1 MAVNSSWYRGGT
13 CTTTA
18 GSTDVVGTD
27 TEWSLI
33 VKSGDI
39 FTIDG
44 SVVYEV
50 ASVISATRLR
60 LKTPFPQTLTNTPY
74 AIIQNFTGTLPAQ
87 LASDLSKMQRAW
99 YDSLRDYVD
108 VLTTDSMT
116 STITKIDESKITV
129 PSWKAI
135 TSPTVEQ
142 VSEATAAKNQAVAA
156 KDEAIAAVASIG
168 SSVSDAQASQA
179 AAKAASANALVSSQT
194 ASTKAT
200 EASNSALTAQNSA
213 SLSTTNSVLAKDY
226 ATKVDGYVTGTDN
239 SAKAWAVGGTGSGQ
253 PSQGDAKSWA
263 IKTTGEVVVGQGYG
277 AKKYAQDA
285 ATSASTASTKAT
297 ESFTSAT
304 TATTKATEAG
314 ASATAAATSATA
326 AKASETAAK
335 TSETAAKTS
344 ETNAATS
351 ATTATTKAGEAAASA
366 TNAAGS
372 ASTASDD
379 ALIATTKAE
388 EAFNSAST
396 ASRDAAIAVEK
407 ASEALASATNAAGSA
422 STASDD
428 ALIATTKAEEAFNS
442 AASALSSATQATES
456 ATAANNYAQSA
467 LNSESTYGTSS
478 DSKTISTGVVS
489 LSIQTNKM
497 FISGHSVIVSKDNDH
512 WMWGNVVS
520 YNKTS
525 GDLSVNVLKTKGE
538 GTFSS
543 WVVAL
548 SPDPST
554 GQATSL
560 VDNLE
565 STSTT
570 SALTANQGRV
580 LNTTKANLDS
590 PTFIGTPKAPTPNQ
604 GDNSDALA
612 TTKYVDSKVIPVASS
627 TQDGLMSS
635 ADKTKL
641 DGLSSSELSI
651 PYYFFGFK

>member
-99 YDSLRDYVD
+99 YNSLRDYVD

-135 TSPTVEQ
+135 TSPTAEQ

-156 KDEAIAAVASIG
+156 KDGAIAAVASIG
-168 SSVSDAQASQA
+168 SSVSDAQAAQVA
-179 AAKAASANALVSSQT
+179 AEAASANALVSSQT

-200 EASNSALTAQNSA
+200 EASASALTAQNNA

-285 ATSASTASTKAT
+285 AGSASTASRD
-297 ESFTSAT
+297 
-304 TATTKATEAG
+304 
-314 ASATAAATSATA
+314 AAIAVE
-326 AKASETAAK
+326 KASEA
-335 TSETAAKTS
+335 S
-344 ETNAATS
+344 
-351 ATTATTKAGEAAASA
+351 ASA

-388 EAFNSAST
+388 EAFNSAT
-396 ASRDAAIAVEK
+396 
-407 ASEALASATNAAGSA
+407 
-422 STASDD
+422 
-428 ALIATTKAEEAFNS
+428 
-442 AASALSSATQATES
+442 SALSSATQATES

-478 DSKTISTGVVS
+478 DSKTIATGVVS

-497 FISGHSVIVSKDNDH
+497 FISGHSVIISKDNDH

-525 GDLSVNVLKTKGE
+525 GDLSVDVLKTKGE

-612 TTKYVDSKVIPVASS
+612 TTEYVDSKVIPVASS

-635 ADKTKL
+635 TDKTKL
-641 DGLSSSELSI
+641 DGLSSTGLSI

>member
-99 YDSLRDYVD
+99 YNSLRDYVD

-135 TSPTVEQ
+135 TSPTAEQ

-168 SSVSDAQASQA
+168 SSVSDAQAAQA
-179 AAKAASANALVSSQT
+179 AAEAASASALVSSQT

-200 EASNSALTAQNSA
+200 EASDSALTAQNSA

-226 ATKVDGYVTGTDN
+226 ATKVDGYVTDTDN

-285 ATSASTASTKAT
+285 AGSASTASRD
-297 ESFTSAT
+297 
-304 TATTKATEAG
+304 
-314 ASATAAATSATA
+314 AAIAVE
-326 AKASETAAK
+326 KASEA
-335 TSETAAKTS
+335 S
-344 ETNAATS
+344 
-351 ATTATTKAGEAAASA
+351 ASA

-388 EAFNSAST
+388 EAFNSAT
-396 ASRDAAIAVEK
+396 
-407 ASEALASATNAAGSA
+407 
-422 STASDD
+422 
-428 ALIATTKAEEAFNS
+428 
-442 AASALSSATQATES
+442 SALSSATQATES

-497 FISGHSVIVSKDNDH
+497 FISGHSVIISKDNDH

-525 GDLSVNVLKTKGE
+525 GDLSVDVLKTKGE

-612 TTKYVDSKVIPVASS
+612 TTEYVDSKVIPVASS

-641 DGLSSSELSI
+641 DGLSSTGLSI

>member
-99 YDSLRDYVD
+99 YNSLRDYVD

-135 TSPTVEQ
+135 TSPTAEQ

-304 TATTKATEAG
+304 TATTKA
-314 ASATAAATSATA
+314 
-326 AKASETAAK
+326 
-335 TSETAAKTS
+335 
-344 ETNAATS
+344 
-351 ATTATTKAGEAAASA
+351 GEAAASA

-388 EAFNSAST
+388 EAFNSAT
-396 ASRDAAIAVEK
+396 
-407 ASEALASATNAAGSA
+407 
-422 STASDD
+422 
-428 ALIATTKAEEAFNS
+428 
-442 AASALSSATQATES
+442 SALSSATQATES

-641 DGLSSSELSI
+641 DGLSSTGLSI

>member
-99 YDSLRDYVD
+99 YNSLRDYVD

-135 TSPTVEQ
+135 TSPTAEQ

-168 SSVSDAQASQA
+168 SSVSDAQAAQA
-179 AAKAASANALVSSQT
+179 AAEAASASALVSSQT

-200 EASNSALTAQNSA
+200 AASDSALTAQNSA

-226 ATKVDGYVTGTDN
+226 ATKVDGYVTDTDN

-285 ATSASTASTKAT
+285 AGSASTASRD
-297 ESFTSAT
+297 
-304 TATTKATEAG
+304 
-314 ASATAAATSATA
+314 AAIAVE
-326 AKASETAAK
+326 KASEA
-335 TSETAAKTS
+335 S
-344 ETNAATS
+344 
-351 ATTATTKAGEAAASA
+351 ASA

-388 EAFNSAST
+388 EAFNSAT
-396 ASRDAAIAVEK
+396 
-407 ASEALASATNAAGSA
+407 
-422 STASDD
+422 
-428 ALIATTKAEEAFNS
+428 
-442 AASALSSATQATES
+442 SALSSATQATES

-497 FISGHSVIVSKDNDH
+497 FISGHSVIISKDNDH

-525 GDLSVNVLKTKGE
+525 GDLSVDVLKTKGE

-570 SALTANQGRV
+570 FALTANQGRV

-612 TTKYVDSKVIPVASS
+612 TTEYVDSKVIPVASS

-641 DGLSSSELSI
+641 DGLSSTGLSI

>member
-99 YDSLRDYVD
+99 YNSLRDYVD

-135 TSPTVEQ
+135 TSPTAEQ

-168 SSVSDAQASQA
+168 SSVSDAQAAQVA
-179 AAKAASANALVSSQT
+179 AEAASANALVSSQT

-200 EASNSALTAQNSA
+200 EASASALTAQNNA

-226 ATKVDGYVTGTDN
+226 ATKVDGYVTDTDN

-285 ATSASTASTKAT
+285 A
-297 ESFTSAT
+297 
-304 TATTKATEAG
+304 G
-314 ASATAAATSATA
+314 
-326 AKASETAAK
+326 
-335 TSETAAKTS
+335 
-344 ETNAATS
+344 
-351 ATTATTKAGEAAASA
+351 
-366 TNAAGS
+366 
-372 ASTASDD
+372 
-379 ALIATTKAE
+379 
-388 EAFNSAST
+388 SAST

-407 ASEALASATNAAGSA
+407 ASEASASATNAAGSA

-525 GDLSVNVLKTKGE
+525 GDLSVDVLKTKGE

-590 PTFIGTPKAPTPNQ
+590 PTFTGTPKAPTPNQ

-641 DGLSSSELSI
+641 DGLSSTGLSI

>member
-99 YDSLRDYVD
+99 YNSLRDYVD

-135 TSPTVEQ
+135 TSPTAEQ

-168 SSVSDAQASQA
+168 SSVSDAQAAQVA
-179 AAKAASANALVSSQT
+179 AEAASANALVSSQT

-200 EASNSALTAQNSA
+200 EASASALTAQNNA

-226 ATKVDGYVTGTDN
+226 ATKVDGYVTDTDN

-277 AKKYAQDA
+277 AKK
-285 ATSASTASTKAT
+285 
-297 ESFTSAT
+297 
-304 TATTKATEAG
+304 
-314 ASATAAATSATA
+314 
-326 AKASETAAK
+326 
-335 TSETAAKTS
+335 
-344 ETNAATS
+344 
-351 ATTATTKAGEAAASA
+351 
-366 TNAAGS
+366 
-372 ASTASDD
+372 
-379 ALIATTKAE
+379 
-388 EAFNSAST
+388 
-396 ASRDAAIAVEK
+396 
-407 ASEALASATNAAGSA
+407 
-422 STASDD
+422 
-428 ALIATTKAEEAFNS
+428 
-442 AASALSSATQATES
+442 
-456 ATAANNYAQSA
+456 
-467 LNSESTYGTSS
+467 
-478 DSKTISTGVVS
+478 
-489 LSIQTNKM
+489 
-497 FISGHSVIVSKDNDH
+497 
-512 WMWGNVVS
+512 
-520 YNKTS
+520 
-525 GDLSVNVLKTKGE
+525 
-538 GTFSS
+538 
-543 WVVAL
+543 
-548 SPDPST
+548 
-554 GQATSL
+554 
-560 VDNLE
+560 
-565 STSTT
+565 
-570 SALTANQGRV
+570 
-580 LNTTKANLDS
+580 
-590 PTFIGTPKAPTPNQ
+590 
-604 GDNSDALA
+604 
-612 TTKYVDSKVIPVASS
+612 
-627 TQDGLMSS
+627 
-635 ADKTKL
+635 
-641 DGLSSSELSI
+641 
-651 PYYFFGFK
+651 

>member
-99 YDSLRDYVD
+99 YNSLRDYVD

-135 TSPTVEQ
+135 TSPTAEQ
-142 VSEATAAKNQAVAA
+142 VSEATAAKNQAVVA

-168 SSVSDAQASQA
+168 SSASDAQASQVA
-179 AAKAASANALVSSQT
+179 AEAASASALVSSQT

-200 EASNSALTAQNSA
+200 EASDSALTAQNSA

-285 ATSASTASTKAT
+285 AGSASTASRD
-297 ESFTSAT
+297 
-304 TATTKATEAG
+304 
-314 ASATAAATSATA
+314 AAIAVE
-326 AKASETAAK
+326 KASEALV
-335 TSETAAKTS
+335 
-344 ETNAATS
+344 
-351 ATTATTKAGEAAASA
+351 SA

-379 ALIATTKAE
+379 ALIATTKA
-388 EAFNSAST
+388 
-396 ASRDAAIAVEK
+396 
-407 ASEALASATNAAGSA
+407 G
-422 STASDD
+422 
-428 ALIATTKAEEAFNS
+428 EAFNS

-497 FISGHSVIVSKDNDH
+497 FISGHSVIISKDNDH

-525 GDLSVNVLKTKGE
+525 GDLSVDVLKTKGE

-554 GQATSL
+554 VKATSL

-570 SALTANQGRV
+570 FALTANQGRV

-590 PTFIGTPKAPTPNQ
+590 PTFIGTPKAPTPNP

-641 DGLSSSELSI
+641 DGLSSTGLSI

>member
-99 YDSLRDYVD
+99 YNSLRDYVD

-135 TSPTVEQ
+135 TSPTAEQ

-168 SSVSDAQASQA
+168 SSVSDAQAAQA
-179 AAKAASANALVSSQT
+179 ATEAASASALVSSQT

-200 EASNSALTAQNSA
+200 AASDSALTAQNSA

-226 ATKVDGYVTGTDN
+226 ATKVDGYVTDTDN

-314 ASATAAATSATA
+314 ASATAAAT
-326 AKASETAAK
+326 
-335 TSETAAKTS
+335 
-344 ETNAATS
+344 
-351 ATTATTKAGEAAASA
+351 KAGEAAASA

-372 ASTASDD
+372 ASTAS
-379 ALIATTKAE
+379 
-388 EAFNSAST
+388 
-396 ASRDAAIAVEK
+396 RDAAIAVEK
-407 ASEALASATNAAGSA
+407 ASEASASATNAAGSA

-442 AASALSSATQATES
+442 AASALSSAIQATES

-497 FISGHSVIVSKDNDH
+497 FISGHSVIISKDNDH

-520 YNKTS
+520 YNKTL
-525 GDLSVNVLKTKGE
+525 GDLSVDILKTKGE

-612 TTKYVDSKVIPVASS
+612 TTEYVDSKVIPVASS

-635 ADKTKL
+635 TDKTKL
-641 DGLSSSELSI
+641 DGLSSTGLSI

>member
-99 YDSLRDYVD
+99 YNSLRDYVD

-135 TSPTVEQ
+135 TSPTAEQ

-168 SSVSDAQASQA
+168 SSASDAQASQVA
-179 AAKAASANALVSSQT
+179 AEAASANALVSSQT

-285 ATSASTASTKAT
+285 A
-297 ESFTSAT
+297 
-304 TATTKATEAG
+304 G
-314 ASATAAATSATA
+314 
-326 AKASETAAK
+326 
-335 TSETAAKTS
+335 
-344 ETNAATS
+344 
-351 ATTATTKAGEAAASA
+351 
-366 TNAAGS
+366 
-372 ASTASDD
+372 
-379 ALIATTKAE
+379 
-388 EAFNSAST
+388 SAST

-407 ASEALASATNAAGSA
+407 ASEASASATNAAGSA
-422 STASDD
+422 STASDN
-428 ALIATTKAEEAFNS
+428 ALIATTKAGEAFNS
-442 AASALSSATQATES
+442 ATSALSSATQAIES

-478 DSKTISTGVVS
+478 DNKTISTGVVS

-525 GDLSVNVLKTKGE
+525 GDLSVDVLKTKGE

-590 PTFIGTPKAPTPNQ
+590 PTFTGTPKAPTPNQ
-604 GDNSDALA
+604 GDNSNALA
-612 TTKYVDSKVIPVASS
+612 TTMYVDSKVIPVASS

-641 DGLSSSELSI
+641 DGLSSTGLSI

>member
-99 YDSLRDYVD
+99 YNSLRDYVD

-135 TSPTVEQ
+135 TSPTAEQ

-156 KDEAIAAVASIG
+156 KDKAIAVVASIG
-168 SSVSDAQASQA
+168 SSVSDAQAAQVA
-179 AAKAASANALVSSQT
+179 AEAASANALVSSQT

-200 EASNSALTAQNSA
+200 EASASALTAQNNA

-226 ATKVDGYVTGTDN
+226 ATKVDGYVTDTDN

-263 IKTTGEVVVGQGYG
+263 IKTTEEVVVGQGYG

-285 ATSASTASTKAT
+285 AGSASTASRD
-297 ESFTSAT
+297 
-304 TATTKATEAG
+304 
-314 ASATAAATSATA
+314 AAIAVE
-326 AKASETAAK
+326 KASEALV
-335 TSETAAKTS
+335 
-344 ETNAATS
+344 
-351 ATTATTKAGEAAASA
+351 SA

-379 ALIATTKAE
+379 ALIATTKA
-388 EAFNSAST
+388 
-396 ASRDAAIAVEK
+396 
-407 ASEALASATNAAGSA
+407 G
-422 STASDD
+422 
-428 ALIATTKAEEAFNS
+428 EAFNS

-478 DSKTISTGVVS
+478 DSKTIATGVVS
-489 LSIQTNKM
+489 LSIQANKM
-497 FISGHSVIVSKDNDH
+497 FISGHSVIISKDNDH

-525 GDLSVNVLKTKGE
+525 GDLSVDVLKTKGE

-590 PTFIGTPKAPTPNQ
+590 PTFTGTPKAPTPNQ

-612 TTKYVDSKVIPVASS
+612 TTEYVDSKVIPVASS

-641 DGLSSSELSI
+641 DGLSSTGLSI

>member
-99 YDSLRDYVD
+99 YNSLRDYVD

-135 TSPTVEQ
+135 TSPTAEQ

-156 KDEAIAAVASIG
+156 KDEAIAVVASIG
-168 SSVSDAQASQA
+168 SSVSDTQAAQA
-179 AAKAASANALVSSQT
+179 AAEAASANALVSSQT

-285 ATSASTASTKAT
+285 AGSASTASMD
-297 ESFTSAT
+297 
-304 TATTKATEAG
+304 
-314 ASATAAATSATA
+314 AAIAVE
-326 AKASETAAK
+326 KASEA
-335 TSETAAKTS
+335 S
-344 ETNAATS
+344 
-351 ATTATTKAGEAAASA
+351 ASA

-388 EAFNSAST
+388 EA
-396 ASRDAAIAVEK
+396 
-407 ASEALASATNAAGSA
+407 L
-422 STASDD
+422 
-428 ALIATTKAEEAFNS
+428 NS

-497 FISGHSVIVSKDNDH
+497 FISGHSVIISKDNDH

-525 GDLSVNVLKTKGE
+525 GDLSVDVLKTKGE

-612 TTKYVDSKVIPVASS
+612 TTEYVDSKVIPVASS

-641 DGLSSSELSI
+641 DGLSSTGLSI

>member
-99 YDSLRDYVD
+99 YNSLRDYVD

-135 TSPTVEQ
+135 TSPTAEQ

-168 SSVSDAQASQA
+168 SSVSDAQAAQVA
-179 AAKAASANALVSSQT
+179 AEAASANALVSSQT

-200 EASNSALTAQNSA
+200 EASASALTAQNNA

-226 ATKVDGYVTGTDN
+226 ATKVDGYVTDTDN

-263 IKTTGEVVVGQGYG
+263 IKITGEVVVGQGYG

-285 ATSASTASTKAT
+285 AGSASTASRDAVIAV
-297 ESFTSAT
+297 E
-304 TATTKATEAG
+304 
-314 ASATAAATSATA
+314 
-326 AKASETAAK
+326 KASEA
-335 TSETAAKTS
+335 S
-344 ETNAATS
+344 
-351 ATTATTKAGEAAASA
+351 ASA

-388 EAFNSAST
+388 EAFNSAT
-396 ASRDAAIAVEK
+396 
-407 ASEALASATNAAGSA
+407 
-422 STASDD
+422 
-428 ALIATTKAEEAFNS
+428 
-442 AASALSSATQATES
+442 SALSSATQATES

-497 FISGHSVIVSKDNDH
+497 FISGHSVIISKDNDH

-525 GDLSVNVLKTKGE
+525 GDLSVDVLKTKGE

-590 PTFIGTPKAPTPNQ
+590 PTFTGTPKAPTPNQ
-604 GDNSDALA
+604 GDNSYALA
-612 TTKYVDSKVIPVASS
+612 TTMYVDSKVIPVASS

-641 DGLSSSELSI
+641 DGLSSTGLSI

>member
-99 YDSLRDYVD
+99 YNSLRDYVD

-135 TSPTVEQ
+135 TSPTAEQ

-168 SSVSDAQASQA
+168 SSVSDAQASQVA
-179 AAKAASANALVSSQT
+179 AEAASANALVSSQT

-226 ATKVDGYVTGTDN
+226 ATKVDGYVTDTDN

-285 ATSASTASTKAT
+285 A
-297 ESFTSAT
+297 
-304 TATTKATEAG
+304 
-314 ASATAAATSATA
+314 
-326 AKASETAAK
+326 
-335 TSETAAKTS
+335 
-344 ETNAATS
+344 
-351 ATTATTKAGEAAASA
+351 
-366 TNAAGS
+366 GS
-372 ASTASDD
+372 ASTASM
-379 ALIATTKAE
+379 
-388 EAFNSAST
+388 
-396 ASRDAAIAVEK
+396 DAAIAVEK

-428 ALIATTKAEEAFNS
+428 ALIATTKAGEAFNS

-497 FISGHSVIVSKDNDH
+497 FISGHSVIISKDNDH

-525 GDLSVNVLKTKGE
+525 GDLSVDVLKTKGE

-612 TTKYVDSKVIPVASS
+612 TTEYVDSKVIPVASS

-641 DGLSSSELSI
+641 DGLSSTGLSI

>member
-99 YDSLRDYVD
+99 YNSLRDYVD

-135 TSPTVEQ
+135 TSPTAEQ

-156 KDEAIAAVASIG
+156 KDEAIAAVTSIG
-168 SSVSDAQASQA
+168 SSVSDAQASQVA
-179 AAKAASANALVSSQT
+179 AEAASANALVSSQT

-200 EASNSALTAQNSA
+200 EASDSALTAQNSA

-226 ATKVDGYVTGTDN
+226 ATKVDGYVTDTDN

-285 ATSASTASTKAT
+285 AGSASTASRD
-297 ESFTSAT
+297 
-304 TATTKATEAG
+304 
-314 ASATAAATSATA
+314 AAIAVE
-326 AKASETAAK
+326 KASEA
-335 TSETAAKTS
+335 S
-344 ETNAATS
+344 
-351 ATTATTKAGEAAASA
+351 ASA

-388 EAFNSAST
+388 EAFNSAT
-396 ASRDAAIAVEK
+396 
-407 ASEALASATNAAGSA
+407 
-422 STASDD
+422 
-428 ALIATTKAEEAFNS
+428 
-442 AASALSSATQATES
+442 SALSSATQATES

-497 FISGHSVIVSKDNDH
+497 FISGHSVIISKDNDH

-525 GDLSVNVLKTKGE
+525 GDLSVDVLKTKGE

-612 TTKYVDSKVIPVASS
+612 TTEYVDSKVIPVASS

-641 DGLSSSELSI
+641 DGLSSTGLPI

>member
-99 YDSLRDYVD
+99 YNSLRDYVD

-135 TSPTVEQ
+135 TSPTAEQ

-168 SSVSDAQASQA
+168 SSVSDAQAAQA
-179 AAKAASANALVSSQT
+179 AAEAASASALVSSQT

-200 EASNSALTAQNSA
+200 AASASALTAQNSA

-226 ATKVDGYVTGTDN
+226 ATKVDGYVTDTDN

-285 ATSASTASTKAT
+285 AGSASTASRD
-297 ESFTSAT
+297 
-304 TATTKATEAG
+304 
-314 ASATAAATSATA
+314 AAIAVE
-326 AKASETAAK
+326 KASEA
-335 TSETAAKTS
+335 S
-344 ETNAATS
+344 
-351 ATTATTKAGEAAASA
+351 ASA

-388 EAFNSAST
+388 EAFNSAT
-396 ASRDAAIAVEK
+396 
-407 ASEALASATNAAGSA
+407 
-422 STASDD
+422 
-428 ALIATTKAEEAFNS
+428 
-442 AASALSSATQATES
+442 SALSSATQATES

-497 FISGHSVIVSKDNDH
+497 FISGHSVIISKDNDH

-525 GDLSVNVLKTKGE
+525 GDLSVDVLKTKGE

-570 SALTANQGRV
+570 FALTANQGRV

-612 TTKYVDSKVIPVASS
+612 TTEYVDSKVIPVASS

-641 DGLSSSELSI
+641 DGLSSTGLSI
-651 PYYFFGFK
+651 HYYFFGFK

>member
-99 YDSLRDYVD
+99 YNSLRDYVD

-135 TSPTVEQ
+135 TSPTAEQ

-168 SSVSDAQASQA
+168 SSASDAQASQVA
-179 AAKAASANALVSSQT
+179 AEAASANALVSSQT

-226 ATKVDGYVTGTDN
+226 ATKVDGYVTDTDN

-285 ATSASTASTKAT
+285 AGSASTASRD
-297 ESFTSAT
+297 
-304 TATTKATEAG
+304 
-314 ASATAAATSATA
+314 AAIAVE
-326 AKASETAAK
+326 KASEA
-335 TSETAAKTS
+335 S
-344 ETNAATS
+344 
-351 ATTATTKAGEAAASA
+351 ASA

-379 ALIATTKAE
+379 ALIATTKAG
-388 EAFNSAST
+388 EAFNSAT
-396 ASRDAAIAVEK
+396 
-407 ASEALASATNAAGSA
+407 
-422 STASDD
+422 
-428 ALIATTKAEEAFNS
+428 
-442 AASALSSATQATES
+442 SALSSATQATES

-497 FISGHSVIVSKDNDH
+497 FISGHSVIISKDNDH

-525 GDLSVNVLKTKGE
+525 GDLSVDVLKTKGE

-612 TTKYVDSKVIPVASS
+612 TTMYVDSKVIPVASS
-627 TQDGLMSS
+627 TQGGLMSS

-641 DGLSSSELSI
+641 DGLSSTGLSI

>member
-99 YDSLRDYVD
+99 YNSLRDYVD

-135 TSPTVEQ
+135 TSPTAEQ

-168 SSVSDAQASQA
+168 SSVSDAQAARA
-179 AAKAASANALVSSQT
+179 AAEAASASALVSSQT

-200 EASNSALTAQNSA
+200 EASDSALTAQNSA

-285 ATSASTASTKAT
+285 AGSASTASRD
-297 ESFTSAT
+297 
-304 TATTKATEAG
+304 
-314 ASATAAATSATA
+314 AAIAVE
-326 AKASETAAK
+326 KASEA
-335 TSETAAKTS
+335 S
-344 ETNAATS
+344 
-351 ATTATTKAGEAAASA
+351 ASA

-388 EAFNSAST
+388 EAFNSAT
-396 ASRDAAIAVEK
+396 
-407 ASEALASATNAAGSA
+407 
-422 STASDD
+422 
-428 ALIATTKAEEAFNS
+428 
-442 AASALSSATQATES
+442 SALSSATQATES

-497 FISGHSVIVSKDNDH
+497 FISGHSVIISKDNDH

-525 GDLSVNVLKTKGE
+525 GDLSVDVLKTKGE

-612 TTKYVDSKVIPVASS
+612 TTEYVDSKVIPVASS

-641 DGLSSSELSI
+641 DGLSSTGLSI

>member
-99 YDSLRDYVD
+99 YNSLRDYVD

-135 TSPTVEQ
+135 TSPTAEQ

-168 SSVSDAQASQA
+168 SSVSDAQAAQA
-179 AAKAASANALVSSQT
+179 AAEAASASALVSSQT

-200 EASNSALTAQNSA
+200 EASDSALTAQNSA

-226 ATKVDGYVTGTDN
+226 ATKVDGYVTDTDN

-285 ATSASTASTKAT
+285 AGSASTASRD
-297 ESFTSAT
+297 
-304 TATTKATEAG
+304 
-314 ASATAAATSATA
+314 AAIAVE
-326 AKASETAAK
+326 KASEA
-335 TSETAAKTS
+335 S
-344 ETNAATS
+344 
-351 ATTATTKAGEAAASA
+351 ASA

-388 EAFNSAST
+388 EAFNSAT
-396 ASRDAAIAVEK
+396 
-407 ASEALASATNAAGSA
+407 
-422 STASDD
+422 
-428 ALIATTKAEEAFNS
+428 
-442 AASALSSATQATES
+442 SALSSATQATES

-497 FISGHSVIVSKDNDH
+497 FISGHSVIISKDNDH

-525 GDLSVNVLKTKGE
+525 GDLSVDVLKTKGE

-554 GQATSL
+554 GQTTSL

-612 TTKYVDSKVIPVASS
+612 TTEYVDSKVIPVASS

-641 DGLSSSELSI
+641 DGLSSTGLSI

>member
-99 YDSLRDYVD
+99 YNSLRDYVD

-135 TSPTVEQ
+135 TSPTAEQ

-156 KDEAIAAVASIG
+156 KDEAIAAVTSIG
-168 SSVSDAQASQA
+168 SSVSDAQAAQA
-179 AAKAASANALVSSQT
+179 AAEAASASALVSSQT

-200 EASNSALTAQNSA
+200 EASDSALTAQNSA

-226 ATKVDGYVTGTDN
+226 ATKVDGYVTDTDN

-285 ATSASTASTKAT
+285 AGSASTASRD
-297 ESFTSAT
+297 
-304 TATTKATEAG
+304 
-314 ASATAAATSATA
+314 AAIAVE
-326 AKASETAAK
+326 KASEA
-335 TSETAAKTS
+335 S
-344 ETNAATS
+344 
-351 ATTATTKAGEAAASA
+351 ASA

-388 EAFNSAST
+388 EAFNSAT
-396 ASRDAAIAVEK
+396 
-407 ASEALASATNAAGSA
+407 
-422 STASDD
+422 
-428 ALIATTKAEEAFNS
+428 
-442 AASALSSATQATES
+442 SALSSATQATES

-497 FISGHSVIVSKDNDH
+497 FISGHSVIISKDNDY

-525 GDLSVNVLKTKGE
+525 GDLSVDVLKTKGE

-641 DGLSSSELSI
+641 DGLSSTGLSI

>member
-99 YDSLRDYVD
+99 YNSLRDYVD

-135 TSPTVEQ
+135 TSPTAEQ

-168 SSVSDAQASQA
+168 SSVSDAQASQVA
-179 AAKAASANALVSSQT
+179 AEAASANALVSSQT

-239 SAKAWAVGGTGSGQ
+239 SAKAWAVGGTESGQ

-263 IKTTGEVVVGQGYG
+263 IKTTGEVVVGQGYS

-285 ATSASTASTKAT
+285 AGSASAASSDAAIAVQKASEASASASNASGSKTAAAS
-297 ESFTSAT
+297 
-304 TATTKATEAG
+304 
-314 ASATAAATSATA
+314 SATAAAESARQAADSAATA
-326 AKASETAAK
+326 SRDAAIAVEKASEALV
-335 TSETAAKTS
+335 
-344 ETNAATS
+344 
-351 ATTATTKAGEAAASA
+351 SA

-379 ALIATTKAE
+379 ALIATTKA
-388 EAFNSAST
+388 
-396 ASRDAAIAVEK
+396 
-407 ASEALASATNAAGSA
+407 G
-422 STASDD
+422 
-428 ALIATTKAEEAFNS
+428 EAFNS

-478 DSKTISTGVVS
+478 DSKTIATGVVS

-497 FISGHSVIVSKDNDH
+497 FISGHSVIVSKDNDR

-525 GDLSVNVLKTKGE
+525 GDLSVDVLKTKGE

-590 PTFIGTPKAPTPNQ
+590 PTFTGTPKAPTPNQ

-612 TTKYVDSKVIPVASS
+612 TTMYVDSKVIPVASS

-641 DGLSSSELSI
+641 DGLSSTGLSI

>member
-99 YDSLRDYVD
+99 YNSLRDYVD

-135 TSPTVEQ
+135 TSPTAEQ

-168 SSVSDAQASQA
+168 SSRSDAQAAQVA
-179 AAKAASANALVSSQT
+179 AEAASANALVSSQT

-200 EASNSALTAQNSA
+200 EASASALTAQNSA

-379 ALIATTKAE
+379 ALIATTKAG
-388 EAFNSAST
+388 EAFNSAT
-396 ASRDAAIAVEK
+396 
-407 ASEALASATNAAGSA
+407 
-422 STASDD
+422 
-428 ALIATTKAEEAFNS
+428 
-442 AASALSSATQATES
+442 SALSSATQATES

-497 FISGHSVIVSKDNDH
+497 FISGHSVIISKDNDH

-525 GDLSVNVLKTKGE
+525 GDLSVDVLKTKGE

-554 GQATSL
+554 GQATSPDPSTGQATSL

-570 SALTANQGRV
+570 FALTANQGRV

-612 TTKYVDSKVIPVASS
+612 TTEYVDSKVIPVASS

-641 DGLSSSELSI
+641 DGLSSTGLSI

>member
-99 YDSLRDYVD
+99 YNSLRDYVD

-135 TSPTVEQ
+135 TSPTAEQ

-168 SSVSDAQASQA
+168 SSVSDAQAAQA
-179 AAKAASANALVSSQT
+179 AAEAASASALVSSQT

-200 EASNSALTAQNSA
+200 EASDSALTAQNSA

-226 ATKVDGYVTGTDN
+226 ATKVDGYVTDTDN

-285 ATSASTASTKAT
+285 AGSASKASMD
-297 ESFTSAT
+297 
-304 TATTKATEAG
+304 
-314 ASATAAATSATA
+314 AAIAVE
-326 AKASETAAK
+326 KASEA
-335 TSETAAKTS
+335 S
-344 ETNAATS
+344 
-351 ATTATTKAGEAAASA
+351 ASA

-388 EAFNSAST
+388 EAFNSAT
-396 ASRDAAIAVEK
+396 
-407 ASEALASATNAAGSA
+407 
-422 STASDD
+422 
-428 ALIATTKAEEAFNS
+428 
-442 AASALSSATQATES
+442 SALSSATQATES

-497 FISGHSVIVSKDNDH
+497 FISGHSVIISKDNDH

-525 GDLSVNVLKTKGE
+525 GDLSVDVLKTKGE

-554 GQATSL
+554 GQETSL

-590 PTFIGTPKAPTPNQ
+590 PTFTGTPKAPTPNQ
-604 GDNSDALA
+604 GDNSYALA
-612 TTKYVDSKVIPVASS
+612 TTMYVDSKVIPVASS

-641 DGLSSSELSI
+641 DGLSSTGLSI

>member
-99 YDSLRDYVD
+99 YNSLRDYVD

-135 TSPTVEQ
+135 TSPTAEQ

-168 SSVSDAQASQA
+168 SSVSDAQAAQA
-179 AAKAASANALVSSQT
+179 AAEAASASALVSSQT

-200 EASNSALTAQNSA
+200 EASASALTAQNSA

-226 ATKVDGYVTGTDN
+226 ATKVDGYVTDTDN

-285 ATSASTASTKAT
+285 AGSASTASRD
-297 ESFTSAT
+297 
-304 TATTKATEAG
+304 
-314 ASATAAATSATA
+314 AAIAVE
-326 AKASETAAK
+326 KASEA
-335 TSETAAKTS
+335 S
-344 ETNAATS
+344 
-351 ATTATTKAGEAAASA
+351 ASA

-388 EAFNSAST
+388 EAFNSAT
-396 ASRDAAIAVEK
+396 
-407 ASEALASATNAAGSA
+407 
-422 STASDD
+422 
-428 ALIATTKAEEAFNS
+428 
-442 AASALSSATQATES
+442 SALSSATQATES

-497 FISGHSVIVSKDNDH
+497 FISGHSVIISKDNDH

-525 GDLSVNVLKTKGE
+525 GDLSVDVLKTKGE

-612 TTKYVDSKVIPVASS
+612 TTEYVDSKVIPVASS

-641 DGLSSSELSI
+641 DGLSSTGLSI

>member
-99 YDSLRDYVD
+99 YNSLRDYVD

-135 TSPTVEQ
+135 TSPTAEQ

-156 KDEAIAAVASIG
+156 KDGAIAAVASIG
-168 SSVSDAQASQA
+168 SSVSDAQAAQVA
-179 AAKAASANALVSSQT
+179 AEAASANALVSSQT

-200 EASNSALTAQNSA
+200 EASASALTAQNNA

-226 ATKVDGYVTGTDN
+226 ATKVDGYVTDTDN

-335 TSETAAKTS
+335 TSET
-344 ETNAATS
+344 NAATS

-372 ASTASDD
+372 ASTAS
-379 ALIATTKAE
+379 
-388 EAFNSAST
+388 
-396 ASRDAAIAVEK
+396 RDAAIAVEK
-407 ASEALASATNAAGSA
+407 ASEASASATNAAGSA

-442 AASALSSATQATES
+442 ATSALSSATQATES

-497 FISGHSVIVSKDNDH
+497 FISGHSVIISKDNDH

-525 GDLSVNVLKTKGE
+525 GDLSVDVLKTKGE

-570 SALTANQGRV
+570 FALTANQGRV

-612 TTKYVDSKVIPVASS
+612 TTEYVDSKVIPVASS

-641 DGLSSSELSI
+641 DGLSSTGLSI

>member
-50 ASVISATRLR
+50 ASVISATRLQ

-99 YDSLRDYVD
+99 YNSLRDYVD

-135 TSPTVEQ
+135 TSPTAEQ

-168 SSVSDAQASQA
+168 SSVSDAQASQVA
-179 AAKAASANALVSSQT
+179 AEAASANALVSSQT

-226 ATKVDGYVTGTDN
+226 ATKVDGYVTDTDN

-285 ATSASTASTKAT
+285 AGSASTASMD
-297 ESFTSAT
+297 
-304 TATTKATEAG
+304 
-314 ASATAAATSATA
+314 AAIAVE
-326 AKASETAAK
+326 KASEA
-335 TSETAAKTS
+335 S
-344 ETNAATS
+344 
-351 ATTATTKAGEAAASA
+351 ASA

-379 ALIATTKAE
+379 ALIATTKA
-388 EAFNSAST
+388 
-396 ASRDAAIAVEK
+396 
-407 ASEALASATNAAGSA
+407 G
-422 STASDD
+422 
-428 ALIATTKAEEAFNS
+428 EAFNS

-525 GDLSVNVLKTKGE
+525 GDLSVNVLKTKGV

-580 LNTTKANLDS
+580 LNTTKANLNS
-590 PTFIGTPKAPTPNQ
+590 PTFTGTPKAPTPNQ

-612 TTKYVDSKVIPVASS
+612 TTEYVDSKVIPVASS

-641 DGLSSSELSI
+641 DGLSSTGLSI

>member
-99 YDSLRDYVD
+99 YNSLRDYVD

-135 TSPTVEQ
+135 TSPTAEQ

-168 SSVSDAQASQA
+168 SSVSDAQAARA
-179 AAKAASANALVSSQT
+179 AAEAASASALVSSQT

-200 EASNSALTAQNSA
+200 AASASALTAQNSA

-226 ATKVDGYVTGTDN
+226 ATKVDGYVTDTDN

-285 ATSASTASTKAT
+285 AGSASTASRD
-297 ESFTSAT
+297 
-304 TATTKATEAG
+304 
-314 ASATAAATSATA
+314 AAIAVE
-326 AKASETAAK
+326 KASEA
-335 TSETAAKTS
+335 S
-344 ETNAATS
+344 
-351 ATTATTKAGEAAASA
+351 ASA

-388 EAFNSAST
+388 EAFNSAT
-396 ASRDAAIAVEK
+396 
-407 ASEALASATNAAGSA
+407 
-422 STASDD
+422 
-428 ALIATTKAEEAFNS
+428 
-442 AASALSSATQATES
+442 SALSSATQATES

-497 FISGHSVIVSKDNDH
+497 FISGHSVIISKDNDH

-525 GDLSVNVLKTKGE
+525 GDLSVDVLKTKGE

-570 SALTANQGRV
+570 FALTANQGRV

-612 TTKYVDSKVIPVASS
+612 TTEYVDSKVIPVASS

-641 DGLSSSELSI
+641 DGLSSTGLSI

>member
-99 YDSLRDYVD
+99 YNSLRDYVD

-135 TSPTVEQ
+135 TSPTAEQ

-168 SSVSDAQASQA
+168 SSVSDAQASQVA
-179 AAKAASANALVSSQT
+179 AEAASANALVSSQT

-200 EASNSALTAQNSA
+200 EAS
-213 SLSTTNSVLAKDY
+213 
-226 ATKVDGYVTGTDN
+226 
-239 SAKAWAVGGTGSGQ
+239 
-253 PSQGDAKSWA
+253 
-263 IKTTGEVVVGQGYG
+263 
-277 AKKYAQDA
+277 
-285 ATSASTASTKAT
+285 
-297 ESFTSAT
+297 
-304 TATTKATEAG
+304 
-314 ASATAAATSATA
+314 
-326 AKASETAAK
+326 
-335 TSETAAKTS
+335 
-344 ETNAATS
+344 
-351 ATTATTKAGEAAASA
+351 
-366 TNAAGS
+366 
-372 ASTASDD
+372 
-379 ALIATTKAE
+379 
-388 EAFNSAST
+388 
-396 ASRDAAIAVEK
+396 
-407 ASEALASATNAAGSA
+407 
-422 STASDD
+422 
-428 ALIATTKAEEAFNS
+428 
-442 AASALSSATQATES
+442 SSAIQATES

-497 FISGHSVIVSKDNDH
+497 FISGHSVIISKDNDH

-525 GDLSVNVLKTKGE
+525 GGLSVDVLKTKGE

-590 PTFIGTPKAPTPNQ
+590 PTFTGTPKAPTPNQ

-641 DGLSSSELSI
+641 DGLSSTGLSI

>member
-99 YDSLRDYVD
+99 YNSLRDYVD

-135 TSPTVEQ
+135 TSPTAEQ

-168 SSVSDAQASQA
+168 SSVSDAQAAQVA
-179 AAKAASANALVSSQT
+179 AEAASANALVSSQT

-200 EASNSALTAQNSA
+200 EASASALTAQNSA

-226 ATKVDGYVTGTDN
+226 ATKVDGYVTDTDN

-335 TSETAAKTS
+335 TSET
-344 ETNAATS
+344 NAATS

-372 ASTASDD
+372 ASTAS
-379 ALIATTKAE
+379 
-388 EAFNSAST
+388 
-396 ASRDAAIAVEK
+396 RDAAIAVEK
-407 ASEALASATNAAGSA
+407 ASEASASATNAAGSA

-442 AASALSSATQATES
+442 ATSALSSATQATES

-497 FISGHSVIVSKDNDH
+497 FISGHSVIISKDNDH

-525 GDLSVNVLKTKGE
+525 GDLSVDVLKTKGE

-570 SALTANQGRV
+570 YALTANQGRV

-612 TTKYVDSKVIPVASS
+612 TTEYVDSKVIPVASS

-641 DGLSSSELSI
+641 DGLSSTGLSI
-651 PYYFFGFK
+651 PYYYFFGFK

>member
-99 YDSLRDYVD
+99 YNSLRDYVD

-135 TSPTVEQ
+135 TSPTAEQ

-168 SSVSDAQASQA
+168 SSVSDAQASQVA
-179 AAKAASANALVSSQT
+179 AEAASANALVSSQT

-226 ATKVDGYVTGTDN
+226 ATKVDGYVTDTDN

-285 ATSASTASTKAT
+285 AGSASTASRD
-297 ESFTSAT
+297 
-304 TATTKATEAG
+304 
-314 ASATAAATSATA
+314 AAIAVE
-326 AKASETAAK
+326 KASEA
-335 TSETAAKTS
+335 S
-344 ETNAATS
+344 
-351 ATTATTKAGEAAASA
+351 ASA

-388 EAFNSAST
+388 EA
-396 ASRDAAIAVEK
+396 
-407 ASEALASATNAAGSA
+407 L
-422 STASDD
+422 
-428 ALIATTKAEEAFNS
+428 NS
-442 AASALSSATQATES
+442 AASALSSAIQATES

-525 GDLSVNVLKTKGE
+525 GDLSVDVLKTKGE

-590 PTFIGTPKAPTPNQ
+590 PTFTGIPKAPTPNQ

-612 TTKYVDSKVIPVASS
+612 TTEYVDSKVIPVASS

-641 DGLSSSELSI
+641 DGLSSTGLSI

>member
-99 YDSLRDYVD
+99 YNSLRDYVD

-135 TSPTVEQ
+135 TSPTAEQ

-168 SSVSDAQASQA
+168 LSVSDTQA
-179 AAKAASANALVSSQT
+179 AQVAAEVASANALVSSQT

-200 EASNSALTAQNSA
+200 EASASALTAQNNA

-226 ATKVDGYVTGTDN
+226 ATKVDGYVTDTDN

-285 ATSASTASTKAT
+285 AGSASTASRD
-297 ESFTSAT
+297 
-304 TATTKATEAG
+304 
-314 ASATAAATSATA
+314 AAIAVE
-326 AKASETAAK
+326 KASEA
-335 TSETAAKTS
+335 S
-344 ETNAATS
+344 
-351 ATTATTKAGEAAASA
+351 ASA

-379 ALIATTKAE
+379 ALIATTKAG
-388 EAFNSAST
+388 EAFNSAT
-396 ASRDAAIAVEK
+396 
-407 ASEALASATNAAGSA
+407 
-422 STASDD
+422 
-428 ALIATTKAEEAFNS
+428 
-442 AASALSSATQATES
+442 SALSSATQATES

-497 FISGHSVIVSKDNDH
+497 FISGHSVIISKDNDH

-525 GDLSVNVLKTKGE
+525 GDLSVDVLKTKGE

-548 SPDPST
+548 SPDPSTGQAT

-612 TTKYVDSKVIPVASS
+612 TTEYVDSKVIPVASS

-641 DGLSSSELSI
+641 DGLSSTGLSI

>member
-99 YDSLRDYVD
+99 YNSLRDYVD

-135 TSPTVEQ
+135 TSPTAEQ

-168 SSVSDAQASQA
+168 SSVSDAQAAQVA
-179 AAKAASANALVSSQT
+179 AEAASANALVSSQT

-200 EASNSALTAQNSA
+200 EASASALTAQNSA

-285 ATSASTASTKAT
+285 AGSASTASRD
-297 ESFTSAT
+297 
-304 TATTKATEAG
+304 
-314 ASATAAATSATA
+314 AAIAVE
-326 AKASETAAK
+326 KASEA
-335 TSETAAKTS
+335 S
-344 ETNAATS
+344 
-351 ATTATTKAGEAAASA
+351 ASA

-388 EAFNSAST
+388 EAFNSAT
-396 ASRDAAIAVEK
+396 
-407 ASEALASATNAAGSA
+407 
-422 STASDD
+422 
-428 ALIATTKAEEAFNS
+428 
-442 AASALSSATQATES
+442 SALSSATQATES

-497 FISGHSVIVSKDNDH
+497 FISGHSVIISKDNDH

-525 GDLSVNVLKTKGE
+525 GDLSVNVLKTKGV

-548 SPDPST
+548 SPNPST
-554 GQATSL
+554 GQETSL

-612 TTKYVDSKVIPVASS
+612 TTEYVDSKVIPVASS

-641 DGLSSSELSI
+641 DGLSSTGLSI
-651 PYYFFGFK
+651 PYYYFFGFK

>member
-99 YDSLRDYVD
+99 YNSLRDYVD

-135 TSPTVEQ
+135 TSPTAEQ

-168 SSVSDAQASQA
+168 SSVSDAQAAQA
-179 AAKAASANALVSSQT
+179 AAEAASASALVSSQT

-200 EASNSALTAQNSA
+200 EASDSALTAQNSA

-226 ATKVDGYVTGTDN
+226 ATKVDGYVTDTDN

-335 TSETAAKTS
+335 TSET
-344 ETNAATS
+344 NAATS

-372 ASTASDD
+372 ASTAS
-379 ALIATTKAE
+379 
-388 EAFNSAST
+388 
-396 ASRDAAIAVEK
+396 RDAAIAVEK
-407 ASEALASATNAAGSA
+407 ASEASASATNAAGSA

-442 AASALSSATQATES
+442 ATSALSSATQATES

-497 FISGHSVIVSKDNDH
+497 FISGHSVIISKDNDH

-525 GDLSVNVLKTKGE
+525 GDLSVDVLKTKGE

-612 TTKYVDSKVIPVASS
+612 TTMYVDSKVIPVASS
-627 TQDGLMSS
+627 TQGGLMSS

-641 DGLSSSELSI
+641 DGLSSTGLSI

>member
-99 YDSLRDYVD
+99 YNSLRDYVD

-135 TSPTVEQ
+135 TSPTAEQ

-156 KDEAIAAVASIG
+156 KDGAIAAVASIG
-168 SSVSDAQASQA
+168 SSVSDAQAAQVA
-179 AAKAASANALVSSQT
+179 AEAASANALVSSQT

-200 EASNSALTAQNSA
+200 AASASALTAQNSA

-226 ATKVDGYVTGTDN
+226 ATKVDGYVTDTDN

-285 ATSASTASTKAT
+285 AGSASTASRD
-297 ESFTSAT
+297 
-304 TATTKATEAG
+304 
-314 ASATAAATSATA
+314 AAIAVE
-326 AKASETAAK
+326 KASEA
-335 TSETAAKTS
+335 S
-344 ETNAATS
+344 
-351 ATTATTKAGEAAASA
+351 ASA

-388 EAFNSAST
+388 EAFNSAT
-396 ASRDAAIAVEK
+396 
-407 ASEALASATNAAGSA
+407 
-422 STASDD
+422 
-428 ALIATTKAEEAFNS
+428 
-442 AASALSSATQATES
+442 SALSSATQATES

-497 FISGHSVIVSKDNDH
+497 FISGHSVIISKDNDH

-525 GDLSVNVLKTKGE
+525 GDLSVDVLKTKGE

-612 TTKYVDSKVIPVASS
+612 TTEYVDSKVIPVASS

-641 DGLSSSELSI
+641 DGLSSTGLPI

>member
-135 TSPTVEQ
+135 TSPTAEQ

-304 TATTKATEAG
+304 TATTKA
-314 ASATAAATSATA
+314 
-326 AKASETAAK
+326 
-335 TSETAAKTS
+335 
-344 ETNAATS
+344 
-351 ATTATTKAGEAAASA
+351 GEAAASA

-379 ALIATTKAE
+379 ALIATTKA
-388 EAFNSAST
+388 
-396 ASRDAAIAVEK
+396 
-407 ASEALASATNAAGSA
+407 G
-422 STASDD
+422 
-428 ALIATTKAEEAFNS
+428 EAFNS

-590 PTFIGTPKAPTPNQ
+590 PTFTGIPKAPTPNQ

-612 TTKYVDSKVIPVASS
+612 TTEYVDSKVIPVASS

>member
-99 YDSLRDYVD
+99 YNSLRDYVD

-135 TSPTVEQ
+135 TSPTAEQ

-156 KDEAIAAVASIG
+156 KDGAIAAVASIG
-168 SSVSDAQASQA
+168 SSVSDAQAAQVA
-179 AAKAASANALVSSQT
+179 AEAASANALVSSQT

-200 EASNSALTAQNSA
+200 AASNSALTAQNSA

-335 TSETAAKTS
+335 TSET
-344 ETNAATS
+344 
-351 ATTATTKAGEAAASA
+351 
-366 TNAAGS
+366 NAAGS

-388 EAFNSAST
+388 EAFNSAT
-396 ASRDAAIAVEK
+396 
-407 ASEALASATNAAGSA
+407 
-422 STASDD
+422 
-428 ALIATTKAEEAFNS
+428 
-442 AASALSSATQATES
+442 SALSSATQATES

-497 FISGHSVIVSKDNDH
+497 FISGHSVIISKDNDH

-525 GDLSVNVLKTKGE
+525 GDLSVDVLKTKGE

-570 SALTANQGRV
+570 FALTANQGRV

-590 PTFIGTPKAPTPNQ
+590 PTFTGIPKAPTPNQ

-612 TTKYVDSKVIPVASS
+612 TTEYVDSKVIPVASS

-641 DGLSSSELSI
+641 DGLSSTGLSI

>member
-99 YDSLRDYVD
+99 YNSLRDYVD

-135 TSPTVEQ
+135 TSPTAEQ

-156 KDEAIAAVASIG
+156 KDGAIAAVASIG
-168 SSVSDAQASQA
+168 SSVSDAQAAQA
-179 AAKAASANALVSSQT
+179 AAEAASASALVSSQT

-200 EASNSALTAQNSA
+200 AASASALTAQNSA

-226 ATKVDGYVTGTDN
+226 ATKVDGYVTDTDN

-285 ATSASTASTKAT
+285 AGSASTASRD
-297 ESFTSAT
+297 
-304 TATTKATEAG
+304 
-314 ASATAAATSATA
+314 AAIAVE
-326 AKASETAAK
+326 KASEA
-335 TSETAAKTS
+335 S
-344 ETNAATS
+344 
-351 ATTATTKAGEAAASA
+351 ASA

-388 EAFNSAST
+388 EAFNSAT
-396 ASRDAAIAVEK
+396 
-407 ASEALASATNAAGSA
+407 
-422 STASDD
+422 
-428 ALIATTKAEEAFNS
+428 
-442 AASALSSATQATES
+442 SALSSATQATES

-497 FISGHSVIVSKDNDH
+497 FISGHSVIISKDNDH

-525 GDLSVNVLKTKGE
+525 GDLSVDVLKTKGE

-612 TTKYVDSKVIPVASS
+612 TTEYVDSKVIPVASS

-635 ADKTKL
+635 TDKTKL
-641 DGLSSSELSI
+641 DGLSSTGLSI